1 VKNEPVSE
9 NKKRKNMEDEEISE
23 KFHRV
28 IKKWEL
34 KSKEILLIAMSAAI
48 VLLLITLRIARKTFK
63 SEVSGT
69 L

>member
-1 VKNEPVSE
+1 ME
-9 NKKRKNMEDEEISE
+9 NGEISE
-23 KFHRV
+23 KFHRA

-48 VLLLITLRIARKTFK
+48 VLLFITLRIARKK
-63 SEVSGT
+63 

>member
-1 VKNEPVSE
+1 
-9 NKKRKNMEDEEISE
+9 MEDEEISE

-48 VLLLITLRIARKTFK
+48 VLLLITARKTFK